1 LFIKEFSKKRERN
14 EKEVLAAK
22 RHEAKLKILKK
33 NREKYFE
40 E

>member
-1 LFIKEFSKKRERN
+1 MFIQEYSKKRERL
-14 EKEVLAAK
+14 EKEKLASK

-33 NREKYFE
+33 NRERYFE